1 MTWPTRARAGLRQR
15 HQPGVM
21 NRSEA
26 AYAAHLDVLKR
37 CGEVIEYW
45 FEQFTLKL
53 AHDTRYTPDFLVQMP
68 DGELQ
73 LHEVKGHFEDDALV
87 KVKVAAEMFPFRIVV
102 VKIQH
107 GQVIETKEI
116 TR

>member
-1 MTWPTRARAGLRQR
+1 MIYRARANVRRR

-21 NRSEA
+21 NKSEA

-37 CGEVIEYW
+37 VGQIADYW
-45 FEQFTLKL
+45 FERVTVKL
-53 AHDTRYTPDFLVQMP
+53 AHDTRYTPDFLVQLP

-87 KVKVAAEMFPFRIVV
+87 KVKVAAELFPFRILVA
-102 VKIQH
+102 KLH
-107 GQVIETKEI
+107 RGQVIEMKEI